1 MSEKKYRLV
10 TRSDMDGLVCGTL
23 LKYLDI
29 IDEITFVHPKDMQD
43 GLIEITNNDIT
54 TNLPYVDGV
63 YLAFDHHFS
72 ETLRNEKRDNHIIN
86 PDAPSA
92 AQVVYDYY
100 DGDEVFP
107 GYFTSMMRGLI
118 KIYKYDKFD
127 NEIFLYHIYSN
138 SLISELSNLNTNEI
152 FCFSNASFIED
163 SVVLSIDFLKLQEH
177 FLNNNLLVKELM
189 NSLLK
194 KTNQLQSL
202 VNREL
207 VFDATAKVAYMLVS
221 DLKMFNKLKRQDVSF
236 MLHIQ
241 PETLSRVLKKLSRDN
256 IIEIENQQV
265 IIKDEIAL
273 NSIFKG
279 VAI

>member
-1 MSEKKYRLV
+1 MTLSQSIRSLDFFENLNDEQIDVLSNFSFISKYEKDSILFYE
-10 TRSDMDGLVCGTL
+10 TD
-23 LKYLDI
+23 LK
-29 IDEITFVHPKDMQD
+29 
-43 GLIEITNNDIT
+43 
-54 TNLPYVDGV
+54 TNLLFLV
-63 YLAFDHHFS
+63 
-72 ETLRNEKRDNHIIN
+72 
-86 PDAPSA
+86 
-92 AQVVYDYY
+92 
-100 DGDEVFP
+100 
-107 GYFTSMMRGLI
+107 RGLI

-138 SLISELSNLNTNEI
+138 SLISELSNINTNEI
-152 FCFSNASFIED
+152 YCFSNASFIED

-221 DLKMFNKLKRQDVSF
+221 DLKMFNNLKRQDVSF

>member
-1 MSEKKYRLV
+1 MTLSQSIRSLDFFENLSDEQIDVLSNFSFISKYEKDSILFYE
-10 TRSDMDGLVCGTL
+10 TD
-23 LKYLDI
+23 LK
-29 IDEITFVHPKDMQD
+29 
-43 GLIEITNNDIT
+43 
-54 TNLPYVDGV
+54 TNLLFLV
-63 YLAFDHHFS
+63 S
-72 ETLRNEKRDNHIIN
+72 
-86 PDAPSA
+86 
-92 AQVVYDYY
+92 
-100 DGDEVFP
+100 
-107 GYFTSMMRGLI
+107 GLI

-152 FCFSNASFIED
+152 YCFSNASFIED

-221 DLKMFNKLKRQDVSF
+221 DLNMFNKLKRQDVSF

>member
-1 MSEKKYRLV
+1 MFYFFENLSDEQIDVLSNFSFISKYEKDSILFYE
-10 TRSDMDGLVCGTL
+10 TD
-23 LKYLDI
+23 LK
-29 IDEITFVHPKDMQD
+29 
-43 GLIEITNNDIT
+43 
-54 TNLPYVDGV
+54 TNLLFLV
-63 YLAFDHHFS
+63 S
-72 ETLRNEKRDNHIIN
+72 
-86 PDAPSA
+86 
-92 AQVVYDYY
+92 
-100 DGDEVFP
+100 
-107 GYFTSMMRGLI
+107 GLI

-221 DLKMFNKLKRQDVSF
+221 DLNMFNKLKRQDVSF

>member
-1 MSEKKYRLV
+1 MTLTQSIKSLDFFENLSDNQIDILSNFSFISKYEKDSFLFYE
-10 TRSDMDGLVCGTL
+10 TD
-23 LKYLDI
+23 LK
-29 IDEITFVHPKDMQD
+29 
-43 GLIEITNNDIT
+43 
-54 TNLPYVDGV
+54 TNLLFLV
-63 YLAFDHHFS
+63 S
-72 ETLRNEKRDNHIIN
+72 
-86 PDAPSA
+86 
-92 AQVVYDYY
+92 
-100 DGDEVFP
+100 
-107 GYFTSMMRGLI
+107 GLI

-221 DLKMFNKLKRQDVSF
+221 DLNMFNKLKRQDVSF

>member
-1 MSEKKYRLV
+1 MTLSQSIRSLDFFENLSDNQIDILSNFSFISKYEKDSILFYE
-10 TRSDMDGLVCGTL
+10 TD
-23 LKYLDI
+23 LK
-29 IDEITFVHPKDMQD
+29 
-43 GLIEITNNDIT
+43 
-54 TNLPYVDGV
+54 TNLLFLV
-63 YLAFDHHFS
+63 
-72 ETLRNEKRDNHIIN
+72 N
-86 PDAPSA
+86 
-92 AQVVYDYY
+92 
-100 DGDEVFP
+100 
-107 GYFTSMMRGLI
+107 GLI

-221 DLKMFNKLKRQDVSF
+221 DLNMFNKLKRQDVSF

>member
-1 MSEKKYRLV
+1 MTLTQSIKSLDFFENLSDNQIDILSNFSFISKYEKDSILFYE
-10 TRSDMDGLVCGTL
+10 TD
-23 LKYLDI
+23 LK
-29 IDEITFVHPKDMQD
+29 
-43 GLIEITNNDIT
+43 
-54 TNLPYVDGV
+54 TNLLFLV
-63 YLAFDHHFS
+63 
-72 ETLRNEKRDNHIIN
+72 N
-86 PDAPSA
+86 
-92 AQVVYDYY
+92 
-100 DGDEVFP
+100 
-107 GYFTSMMRGLI
+107 GLI

-207 VFDATAKVAYMLVS
+207 VFDATAKVAFMLNQ
-221 DLKMFNKLKRQDVSF
+221 DLEMFNKLKRQEVSF

-241 PETLSRVLKKLSRDN
+241 PETLSRVLKRLARDET
-256 IIEIENQQV
+256 ICIENGEV
-265 IIKDEIAL
+265 TIKNKESLI
-273 NSIFKG
+273 SIFKG
-279 VAI
+279 VGV

>member
-1 MSEKKYRLV
+1 MTLTQSIKSLDFFENLSDNQIDILSNFSFISKYEKDSILFYE
-10 TRSDMDGLVCGTL
+10 TD
-23 LKYLDI
+23 LK
-29 IDEITFVHPKDMQD
+29 
-43 GLIEITNNDIT
+43 
-54 TNLPYVDGV
+54 TNLLFLV
-63 YLAFDHHFS
+63 
-72 ETLRNEKRDNHIIN
+72 N
-86 PDAPSA
+86 
-92 AQVVYDYY
+92 
-100 DGDEVFP
+100 
-107 GYFTSMMRGLI
+107 GLI

-138 SLISELSNLNTNEI
+138 SLISELSNINTNEI
-152 FCFSNASFIED
+152 YCFSNASFIED

-189 NSLLK
+189 SSLLK

-221 DLKMFNKLKRQDVSF
+221 DLKMFNNLKRQDVSF

-256 IIEIENQQV
+256 IIEVENQQV
-265 IIKDEIAL
+265 IIKDEITL

-279 VAI
+279 VAV

>member
-1 MSEKKYRLV
+1 MTLTQSIKSLDFFENLSDKQIDVLSNFSFISKYEKDSILFYE
-10 TRSDMDGLVCGTL
+10 TD
-23 LKYLDI
+23 LK
-29 IDEITFVHPKDMQD
+29 
-43 GLIEITNNDIT
+43 
-54 TNLPYVDGV
+54 TNLLFLV
-63 YLAFDHHFS
+63 S
-72 ETLRNEKRDNHIIN
+72 
-86 PDAPSA
+86 
-92 AQVVYDYY
+92 
-100 DGDEVFP
+100 
-107 GYFTSMMRGLI
+107 GLI

-138 SLISELSNLNTNEI
+138 SLISELSNINTNEI
-152 FCFSNASFIED
+152 YCFSNASFIED

-189 NSLLK
+189 SSLLK

-221 DLKMFNKLKRQDVSF
+221 DLKMFNNLKRQDVSF

-256 IIEIENQQV
+256 IIEVENQQV

-279 VAI
+279 VAV

>member
-1 MSEKKYRLV
+1 MTLTQSIRSLDFFENLSDNQIDILSNFSFISKYEKDSILFYE
-10 TRSDMDGLVCGTL
+10 TD
-23 LKYLDI
+23 LK
-29 IDEITFVHPKDMQD
+29 
-43 GLIEITNNDIT
+43 
-54 TNLPYVDGV
+54 TNLLFLV
-63 YLAFDHHFS
+63 S
-72 ETLRNEKRDNHIIN
+72 
-86 PDAPSA
+86 
-92 AQVVYDYY
+92 
-100 DGDEVFP
+100 
-107 GYFTSMMRGLI
+107 GLI

-138 SLISELSNLNTNEI
+138 SLISELSNINTNEI
-152 FCFSNASFIED
+152 YCFSNASFIED

-279 VAI
+279 VAV

>member
-1 MSEKKYRLV
+1 MTLTQSIKSLDFFENLSDNQIDILSNFSFISKYEKDSILFYE
-10 TRSDMDGLVCGTL
+10 TD
-23 LKYLDI
+23 LK
-29 IDEITFVHPKDMQD
+29 
-43 GLIEITNNDIT
+43 
-54 TNLPYVDGV
+54 TNL
-63 YLAFDHHFS
+63 LFLIS
-72 ETLRNEKRDNHIIN
+72 
-86 PDAPSA
+86 
-92 AQVVYDYY
+92 
-100 DGDEVFP
+100 
-107 GYFTSMMRGLI
+107 GLI

-138 SLISELSNLNTNEI
+138 SLISELSNINSNEI
-152 FCFSNASFIED
+152 YCFSNASFIEN
-163 SVVLSIDFLKLQEH
+163 SIVLSIDFLKLQEH

-194 KTNQLQSL
+194 KTHQLQFL

-207 VFDATAKVAYMLVS
+207 VFDATAKVAFMIAS
-221 DLKMFNKLKRQDVSF
+221 DLKMFNSLKRQDVSF

-256 IIEIENQQV
+256 IIEVENQQV
-265 IIKDEIAL
+265 IVKDEMAL

>member
-1 MSEKKYRLV
+1 MTLSQSIRSLDFFENLNDEQIDVLSNFSFISKYEKDSILFYE
-10 TRSDMDGLVCGTL
+10 TD
-23 LKYLDI
+23 LK
-29 IDEITFVHPKDMQD
+29 
-43 GLIEITNNDIT
+43 
-54 TNLPYVDGV
+54 TNLLFLV
-63 YLAFDHHFS
+63 S
-72 ETLRNEKRDNHIIN
+72 
-86 PDAPSA
+86 
-92 AQVVYDYY
+92 
-100 DGDEVFP
+100 
-107 GYFTSMMRGLI
+107 GLI

-221 DLKMFNKLKRQDVSF
+221 DLNMFNKLKRQDVSF

>member
-1 MSEKKYRLV
+1 MTLSQSIRSLDFFENLSDEQIDVLSNFSFISKYEKDSILFYE
-10 TRSDMDGLVCGTL
+10 TD
-23 LKYLDI
+23 LK
-29 IDEITFVHPKDMQD
+29 
-43 GLIEITNNDIT
+43 
-54 TNLPYVDGV
+54 TNLLFLV
-63 YLAFDHHFS
+63 S
-72 ETLRNEKRDNHIIN
+72 
-86 PDAPSA
+86 
-92 AQVVYDYY
+92 
-100 DGDEVFP
+100 
-107 GYFTSMMRGLI
+107 GLI

-138 SLISELSNLNTNEI
+138 SLISELSNINTNEI

-221 DLKMFNKLKRQDVSF
+221 DLNMFNKLKRQDVSF

-256 IIEIENQQV
+256 IIEVENQQV

-279 VAI
+279 VAV

>member
-1 MSEKKYRLV
+1 MTLTQSIRSLDFFENLSDEQIDVLSNFSFISKYEKDSILFYE
-10 TRSDMDGLVCGTL
+10 TD
-23 LKYLDI
+23 LK
-29 IDEITFVHPKDMQD
+29 
-43 GLIEITNNDIT
+43 
-54 TNLPYVDGV
+54 TNLLFLV
-63 YLAFDHHFS
+63 S
-72 ETLRNEKRDNHIIN
+72 
-86 PDAPSA
+86 
-92 AQVVYDYY
+92 
-100 DGDEVFP
+100 
-107 GYFTSMMRGLI
+107 GLI

-221 DLKMFNKLKRQDVSF
+221 DLNMFNKLKRQDVSF

>member
-1 MSEKKYRLV
+1 MTLSQSIRSLDFFENLSDEQIDVLSNFSFISKYEKDSILFYE
-10 TRSDMDGLVCGTL
+10 TD
-23 LKYLDI
+23 LK
-29 IDEITFVHPKDMQD
+29 
-43 GLIEITNNDIT
+43 
-54 TNLPYVDGV
+54 TNLLFLV
-63 YLAFDHHFS
+63 S
-72 ETLRNEKRDNHIIN
+72 
-86 PDAPSA
+86 
-92 AQVVYDYY
+92 
-100 DGDEVFP
+100 
-107 GYFTSMMRGLI
+107 GLI

-138 SLISELSNLNTNEI
+138 SLISELSNINTNEI

-207 VFDATAKVAYMLVS
+207 VFDATAKVAYMLVQ
-221 DLKMFNKLKRQDVSF
+221 DLKMFNNLKRQEVSF

-241 PETLSRVLKKLSRDN
+241 PETLSRVLKKLSRDE
-256 IIEIENQQV
+256 IIDIENQEV
-265 IIKDEIAL
+265 IIKDQIAL
-273 NSIFKG
+273 NSIFTG

>member
-1 MSEKKYRLV
+1 MTLTQSIKSLDFFENLSDNQIDILSNFSFISKYEKDSILFYE
-10 TRSDMDGLVCGTL
+10 TD
-23 LKYLDI
+23 LK
-29 IDEITFVHPKDMQD
+29 
-43 GLIEITNNDIT
+43 
-54 TNLPYVDGV
+54 TNLLFLV
-63 YLAFDHHFS
+63 
-72 ETLRNEKRDNHIIN
+72 N
-86 PDAPSA
+86 
-92 AQVVYDYY
+92 
-100 DGDEVFP
+100 
-107 GYFTSMMRGLI
+107 GLI

-152 FCFSNASFIED
+152 YCFSNASFIED

-189 NSLLK
+189 SSLLK

-221 DLKMFNKLKRQDVSF
+221 DLKMFNNLKRQDVSF

-256 IIEIENQQV
+256 IIEVENQQV

-279 VAI
+279 VAV

>member
-1 MSEKKYRLV
+1 MTLSQSIRSLDFFENLSDEQIDVLSNFSFISKYEKDSILFYE
-10 TRSDMDGLVCGTL
+10 TD
-23 LKYLDI
+23 LK
-29 IDEITFVHPKDMQD
+29 
-43 GLIEITNNDIT
+43 
-54 TNLPYVDGV
+54 TNLLFLV
-63 YLAFDHHFS
+63 S
-72 ETLRNEKRDNHIIN
+72 
-86 PDAPSA
+86 
-92 AQVVYDYY
+92 
-100 DGDEVFP
+100 
-107 GYFTSMMRGLI
+107 GLI

-127 NEIFLYHIYSN
+127 NEKFLYHIYSN

-221 DLKMFNKLKRQDVSF
+221 DLKMFNNLKRQDVSF

>member
-1 MSEKKYRLV
+1 MTLSQSIRSLDFFENLNDEQIDVLSNFSFISKYEKDSILFYE
-10 TRSDMDGLVCGTL
+10 TD
-23 LKYLDI
+23 LK
-29 IDEITFVHPKDMQD
+29 
-43 GLIEITNNDIT
+43 
-54 TNLPYVDGV
+54 TNLLFLV
-63 YLAFDHHFS
+63 S
-72 ETLRNEKRDNHIIN
+72 
-86 PDAPSA
+86 
-92 AQVVYDYY
+92 
-100 DGDEVFP
+100 
-107 GYFTSMMRGLI
+107 GLI

-138 SLISELSNLNTNEI
+138 SLISELSNINTNEI

-221 DLKMFNKLKRQDVSF
+221 DLKMFNNLKRQDVSF

>member
-1 MSEKKYRLV
+1 MTLSQSIRSLDFFENLSDEQIDVLSNFSFISKYEKDSILFYE
-10 TRSDMDGLVCGTL
+10 TD
-23 LKYLDI
+23 LK
-29 IDEITFVHPKDMQD
+29 
-43 GLIEITNNDIT
+43 
-54 TNLPYVDGV
+54 TNLLFLV
-63 YLAFDHHFS
+63 S
-72 ETLRNEKRDNHIIN
+72 
-86 PDAPSA
+86 
-92 AQVVYDYY
+92 
-100 DGDEVFP
+100 
-107 GYFTSMMRGLI
+107 GLI

-152 FCFSNASFIED
+152 YCFSNASFIED

-177 FLNNNLLVKELM
+177 FLNNNLLIKELM
-189 NSLLK
+189 SSLLK

-221 DLKMFNKLKRQDVSF
+221 DLKMFNNLKRQDVSF

-256 IIEIENQQV
+256 IIEVENQQV
-265 IIKDEIAL
+265 IIKDEITL

-279 VAI
+279 VAV

>member
-1 MSEKKYRLV
+1 MTLTQSIKSLDFFENLSDNQIDILSNFSFISKYEKDSILFYE
-10 TRSDMDGLVCGTL
+10 TD
-23 LKYLDI
+23 LK
-29 IDEITFVHPKDMQD
+29 
-43 GLIEITNNDIT
+43 
-54 TNLPYVDGV
+54 TNLLFLV
-63 YLAFDHHFS
+63 S
-72 ETLRNEKRDNHIIN
+72 
-86 PDAPSA
+86 
-92 AQVVYDYY
+92 
-100 DGDEVFP
+100 
-107 GYFTSMMRGLI
+107 GLI

-138 SLISELSNLNTNEI
+138 SLISELSNINTNEI
-152 FCFSNASFIED
+152 YCFSNASFIED

-189 NSLLK
+189 SSLLK

-221 DLKMFNKLKRQDVSF
+221 DLNMFNKLKRQDVSF

-256 IIEIENQQV
+256 IIEVENQQV
-265 IIKDEIAL
+265 IIKDEITL

-279 VAI
+279 VAV

>member
-1 MSEKKYRLV
+1 MTLTQSIKSLDFFENLSDNQIDILSNFSFISKYEKDSILFYE
-10 TRSDMDGLVCGTL
+10 TD
-23 LKYLDI
+23 LK
-29 IDEITFVHPKDMQD
+29 
-43 GLIEITNNDIT
+43 
-54 TNLPYVDGV
+54 TNLLFLV
-63 YLAFDHHFS
+63 S
-72 ETLRNEKRDNHIIN
+72 
-86 PDAPSA
+86 
-92 AQVVYDYY
+92 
-100 DGDEVFP
+100 
-107 GYFTSMMRGLI
+107 GLI

-138 SLISELSNLNTNEI
+138 SLISELSNINTNEI
-152 FCFSNASFIED
+152 YCFSNASFIED

-189 NSLLK
+189 SSLLK

-221 DLKMFNKLKRQDVSF
+221 DLKMFNNLKRQDVSF

-241 PETLSRVLKKLSRDN
+241 PETLSRVLKKLLRDN

>member
-1 MSEKKYRLV
+1 MTLSQSIRSLDFFENLSDNQIDILSNFSFISKYEKDSILFYE
-10 TRSDMDGLVCGTL
+10 TD
-23 LKYLDI
+23 LK
-29 IDEITFVHPKDMQD
+29 
-43 GLIEITNNDIT
+43 
-54 TNLPYVDGV
+54 TNLLFLV
-63 YLAFDHHFS
+63 S
-72 ETLRNEKRDNHIIN
+72 
-86 PDAPSA
+86 
-92 AQVVYDYY
+92 
-100 DGDEVFP
+100 
-107 GYFTSMMRGLI
+107 GLI

-221 DLKMFNKLKRQDVSF
+221 DLKMFNNLKRQDVSF

>member
-1 MSEKKYRLV
+1 MTLTQSIKSLDFFENLSDNQIDILSNFSFISKYEKDSILFYE
-10 TRSDMDGLVCGTL
+10 TD
-23 LKYLDI
+23 LK
-29 IDEITFVHPKDMQD
+29 
-43 GLIEITNNDIT
+43 
-54 TNLPYVDGV
+54 TNLLFLV
-63 YLAFDHHFS
+63 S
-72 ETLRNEKRDNHIIN
+72 
-86 PDAPSA
+86 
-92 AQVVYDYY
+92 
-100 DGDEVFP
+100 
-107 GYFTSMMRGLI
+107 GLI

-152 FCFSNASFIED
+152 YCFSNASFIED

-189 NSLLK
+189 SSLLK

-221 DLKMFNKLKRQDVSF
+221 DLKMFNNLKRQDVSF

>member
-1 MSEKKYRLV
+1 MTLTQSIKSLDFFENLSDKQIDVLSNFSFISKYEKDSILFYE
-10 TRSDMDGLVCGTL
+10 TD
-23 LKYLDI
+23 LK
-29 IDEITFVHPKDMQD
+29 
-43 GLIEITNNDIT
+43 
-54 TNLPYVDGV
+54 TNLLFLV
-63 YLAFDHHFS
+63 S
-72 ETLRNEKRDNHIIN
+72 
-86 PDAPSA
+86 
-92 AQVVYDYY
+92 
-100 DGDEVFP
+100 
-107 GYFTSMMRGLI
+107 GLI

-189 NSLLK
+189 SSLLK

-221 DLKMFNKLKRQDVSF
+221 DLKMFNNLKRQDVSF

>member
-1 MSEKKYRLV
+1 MTLSQSIRSLDFFENLSDEQIDILSNFSFISKYEKDSILFYE
-10 TRSDMDGLVCGTL
+10 TD
-23 LKYLDI
+23 LK
-29 IDEITFVHPKDMQD
+29 
-43 GLIEITNNDIT
+43 
-54 TNLPYVDGV
+54 TNLLFLV
-63 YLAFDHHFS
+63 
-72 ETLRNEKRDNHIIN
+72 N
-86 PDAPSA
+86 
-92 AQVVYDYY
+92 
-100 DGDEVFP
+100 
-107 GYFTSMMRGLI
+107 GLI

-138 SLISELSNLNTNEI
+138 SLISELSNINTNEI

-189 NSLLK
+189 SSLLK

-221 DLKMFNKLKRQDVSF
+221 DLKMFNNLKRQDVSF

>member
-1 MSEKKYRLV
+1 MTLSQSIRSLDFFENLSDEQIDVLSNFSFISKYEKDSILFYE
-10 TRSDMDGLVCGTL
+10 TD
-23 LKYLDI
+23 LK
-29 IDEITFVHPKDMQD
+29 
-43 GLIEITNNDIT
+43 
-54 TNLPYVDGV
+54 TNLLFLV
-63 YLAFDHHFS
+63 S
-72 ETLRNEKRDNHIIN
+72 
-86 PDAPSA
+86 
-92 AQVVYDYY
+92 
-100 DGDEVFP
+100 
-107 GYFTSMMRGLI
+107 GLI

-194 KTNQLQSL
+194 KTHQLQCL

-221 DLKMFNKLKRQDVSF
+221 DLKMFNNLKRQDVSF

>member
-1 MSEKKYRLV
+1 MTLSQSIRSLDFFENLSDEQIDVLSNFSFISKYEKDSILFYE
-10 TRSDMDGLVCGTL
+10 TD
-23 LKYLDI
+23 LK
-29 IDEITFVHPKDMQD
+29 
-43 GLIEITNNDIT
+43 
-54 TNLPYVDGV
+54 TNLLFLV
-63 YLAFDHHFS
+63 S
-72 ETLRNEKRDNHIIN
+72 
-86 PDAPSA
+86 
-92 AQVVYDYY
+92 
-100 DGDEVFP
+100 
-107 GYFTSMMRGLI
+107 GLI

-207 VFDATAKVAYMLVS
+207 VFDATSKVAYMLVS
-221 DLKMFNKLKRQDVSF
+221 DLNMFNKLKRQDVSF

>member
-1 MSEKKYRLV
+1 MTLSQSIRSLDFFENLSDEQIDVLSNFSFISKYEKDSILFYE
-10 TRSDMDGLVCGTL
+10 TD
-23 LKYLDI
+23 LK
-29 IDEITFVHPKDMQD
+29 
-43 GLIEITNNDIT
+43 
-54 TNLPYVDGV
+54 TNLLFLV
-63 YLAFDHHFS
+63 S
-72 ETLRNEKRDNHIIN
+72 
-86 PDAPSA
+86 
-92 AQVVYDYY
+92 
-100 DGDEVFP
+100 
-107 GYFTSMMRGLI
+107 GLI

-138 SLISELSNLNTNEI
+138 SLISELSNINTNEI
-152 FCFSNASFIED
+152 YCFSNASFIED

-189 NSLLK
+189 SSLLK

-221 DLKMFNKLKRQDVSF
+221 DLKMFNNLKRQDVSF

>member
-1 MSEKKYRLV
+1 MTLSQSIRSLDFFENLSDEQIDVLSNFSFISKYEKDSILFYE
-10 TRSDMDGLVCGTL
+10 TD
-23 LKYLDI
+23 LK
-29 IDEITFVHPKDMQD
+29 
-43 GLIEITNNDIT
+43 
-54 TNLPYVDGV
+54 TNLLFLV
-63 YLAFDHHFS
+63 S
-72 ETLRNEKRDNHIIN
+72 
-86 PDAPSA
+86 
-92 AQVVYDYY
+92 
-100 DGDEVFP
+100 
-107 GYFTSMMRGLI
+107 GLI

-163 SVVLSIDFLKLQEH
+163 SVVLSIDFLKLQEY

-221 DLKMFNKLKRQDVSF
+221 DLKMFNNLKRQDVSF

>member
-1 MSEKKYRLV
+1 MTLSQSIRSLDFFENLSDEQIDVLSNFSFISKYEKDSILFYE
-10 TRSDMDGLVCGTL
+10 TD
-23 LKYLDI
+23 LK
-29 IDEITFVHPKDMQD
+29 
-43 GLIEITNNDIT
+43 
-54 TNLPYVDGV
+54 TNLLFLV
-63 YLAFDHHFS
+63 
-72 ETLRNEKRDNHIIN
+72 N
-86 PDAPSA
+86 
-92 AQVVYDYY
+92 
-100 DGDEVFP
+100 
-107 GYFTSMMRGLI
+107 GLI

-138 SLISELSNLNTNEI
+138 SLISELSNINTNEI
-152 FCFSNASFIED
+152 YCFSNASFIED

-221 DLKMFNKLKRQDVSF
+221 DLNMFNKLKRQDVSF

-279 VAI
+279 VAV